1 MDKRH
6 ALIIAAVGSL
16 VALGVA
22 EAMGPKEGME
32 KCYGVVKAGKNDC

>member
-1 MDKRH
+1 MDKKS

-22 EAMGPKEGME
+22 DAMG
-32 KCYGVVKAGKNDC
+32 